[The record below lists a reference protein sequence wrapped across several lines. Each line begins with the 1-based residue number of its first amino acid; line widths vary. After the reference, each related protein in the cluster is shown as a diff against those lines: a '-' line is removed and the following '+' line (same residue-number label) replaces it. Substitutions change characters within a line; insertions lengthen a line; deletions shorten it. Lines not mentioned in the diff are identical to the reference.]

1 MGVRQKSVSR
11 MGLSEE
17 PTEEVPGMT
26 EVSPQRDEREGALLP
41 LGLAEVTGP
50 SMVPTLHHGDRLL
63 VRYGARVRP
72 GDVVVLRHPFQQDL
86 LVVKRA
92 VERREGG
99 WWVLGDN
106 AFAGGD
112 STDYGV
118 VPEGLVLARV
128 VLRARPRRPDQ
139 RSLPARLGWVL
150 SSVRPVLPD
159 RSASRRL
166 RAR

>member
-1 MGVRQKSVSR
+1 MPELSQDAERVRAPLPFGV
-11 MGLSEE
+11 
-17 PTEEVPGMT
+17 
-26 EVSPQRDEREGALLP
+26 
-41 LGLAEVTGP
+41 AEVTGP
-50 SMVPTLHHGDRLL
+50 SMVPTLYHGDRLL
-63 VRYGARVRP
+63 VHYGARVKR

-92 VERREGG
+92 AERREGG

-106 AFAGGD
+106 AYAGGD

-118 VPEGLVLARV
+118 VPDELVLGRV
-128 VLRARPRRPDQ
+128 RFRYRPRRPAQ
-139 RSLPARLGWVL
+139 RSLPALVVWAL
-150 SSVRPVLPD
+150 SAARPVLSGRAARSV

>member
-1 MGVRQKSVSR
+1 MPE
-11 MGLSEE
+11 LSEE
-17 PTEEVPGMT
+17 TERGRSV
-26 EVSPQRDEREGALLP
+26 LP
-41 LGLAEVTGP
+41 FGTAEVTGP
-50 SMVPTLHHGDRLL
+50 SMVPTLYHGDRLL
-63 VRYGARVRP
+63 VHYGARTGP

-92 VERREGG
+92 VERRDGG

-106 AFAGGD
+106 AYAGGD

-118 VPEGLVLARV
+118 VPEELVLGTVR
-128 VLRARPRRPDQ
+128 LRYRPRRPDQ
-139 RSLPARLGWVL
+139 RSPLAVVRWAVSAL
-150 SSVRPVLPD
+150 RPVLSA

>member
-1 MGVRQKSVSR
+1 MPELSR
-11 MGLSEE
+11 ESE
-17 PTEEVPGMT
+17 
-26 EVSPQRDEREGALLP
+26 RDRALP
-41 LGLAEVTGP
+41 PFGLAEVTGP

-63 VRYGARVRP
+63 LRYGAPVRP
-72 GDVVVLRHPFQQDL
+72 GGIVVLRHPFQQDL

-106 AFAGGD
+106 PYAGGD

-118 VPEGLVLARV
+118 VPDELILGRAWLRYRPPAGRRSPLAV
-128 VLRARPRRPDQ
+128 VRWAF
-139 RSLPARLGWVL
+139 SA
-150 SSVRPVLPD
+150 VRPLLSD
-159 RSASRRL
+159 RSAARRF

>member
-1 MGVRQKSVSR
+1 MPELSR
-11 MGLSEE
+11 ESGRSR
-17 PTEEVPGMT
+17 G
-26 EVSPQRDEREGALLP
+26 LLP
-41 LGLAEVTGP
+41 LGPAEVTGP

-63 VRYGARVRP
+63 VHWGARVGP
-72 GDVVVLRHPFQQDL
+72 GDVIVLRHPFQQDL

-92 VERREGG
+92 VERRGSG

-118 VPEGLVLARV
+118 VPEELVLGRV
-128 VLRARPRRPDQ
+128 RFRYRPRRRGQ
-139 RSLPARLGWVL
+139 RSPLAAARWVL
-150 SSVRPVLPD
+150 SSFRPVLSD

>member
-1 MGVRQKSVSR
+1 MPELPQDAERVRAPLPFGV
-11 MGLSEE
+11 
-17 PTEEVPGMT
+17 
-26 EVSPQRDEREGALLP
+26 
-41 LGLAEVTGP
+41 AEVTGP

-63 VRYGARVRP
+63 VHYGARIKR

-92 VERREGG
+92 AERREGG

-106 AFAGGD
+106 AYAGGD

-118 VPEGLVLARV
+118 VPDELVLGRV
-128 VLRARPRRPDQ
+128 RFRYRPRGSDW
-139 RSLPARLGWVL
+139 RSVPAVVGWAL
-150 SSVRPVLPD
+150 SAARPVLSA